1 MERMQK
7 INNQQRF
14 NQASELLTS
23 FNEKLAGMEELKQF
37 LHAELVRVSAALAEG
52 ESPDKLLPGPIILSG
67 APGAGKTTAAKMLSE
82 MYYTL
87 GLLDSAVP
95 AGYAPFEFR
104 SAFVGESVKRVQA
117 FVRDAREHRELLFVD
132 EAHVLIDPSMK
143 EVFCA
148 LMASLTDESHSF
160 LIVLAVYPEYLDQ
173 LLQLDPGAAR
183 RFRVIHLPNYSGEE
197 LYRIF
202 HKKLDGEYKVSD
214 DADRL
219 LRRIFES
226 IASLPAERS
235 GNARIAEQM
244 AMKLMQSCRNRCIQ
258 MQIPDT
264 ENRIVEEDDIPQHYL
279 DLLQNET

>member
-1 MERMQK
+1 MERMQS
-7 INNQQRF
+7 INQQRF

-23 FNEKLAGMEELKQF
+23 FNEKFAGMEELKQF

-52 ESPDKLLPGPIILSG
+52 ESPDKLLPGPIILVG
-67 APGAGKTTAAKMLSE
+67 NPGTGKTTAAKMISE

-87 GLLDSAVP
+87 GLLESAVP
-95 AGYAPFEFR
+95 SMHPAVVIR
-104 SAFVGESVKRVQA
+104 SHLIGATTENMRKTVMEAQEQRK
-117 FVRDAREHRELLFVD
+117 LLFVD
-132 EAHVLIDPSMK
+132 EAHLLIDPSMR
-143 EVFCA
+143 EAFCV
-148 LMASLTDESHSF
+148 LMELLADINHPL
-160 LIVLAVYPEYLDQ
+160 LLVLAFYPEYLDQ

-202 HKKLDGEYKVSD
+202 HKKLDGEYRVSD

-258 MQIPDT
+258 MQIPDM
-264 ENRIVEEDDIPQHYL
+264 EKRIVEEDDIPQHYL